1 MFKQNLHIFKL
12 YVQQISLTVFGLI
25 KKITTIETSK
35 YIFSN

>member
-25 KKITTIETSK
+25 KKN
-35 YIFSN
+35 YNN